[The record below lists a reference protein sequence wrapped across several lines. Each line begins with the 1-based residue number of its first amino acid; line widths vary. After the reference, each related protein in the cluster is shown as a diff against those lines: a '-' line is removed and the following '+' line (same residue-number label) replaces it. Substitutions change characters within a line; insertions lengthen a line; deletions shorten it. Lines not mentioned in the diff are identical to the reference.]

1 MSRKLLVA
9 IVVLAFAAPLLA
21 HHSFDAEFDR
31 SKPVKITGVVKKVE
45 WFNPHIWFYV
55 EGKDEV
61 TGRTAV
67 WGFSAGAPGGLAR
80 RGIKKDVLKIGDTI
94 KVEGFTAKDG
104 SPNASGD
111 NVTFPDGRRVFTAAA
126 ESPAAAQP

>member
-1 MSRKLLVA
+1 MSRKVFVA
-9 IVVLAFAAPLLA
+9 VLVLAFAAPLLA

-31 SKPVKITGVVKKVE
+31 SKPVKVSGVVKKVE
-45 WFNPHIWFYV
+45 WANPHIWFYV

-61 TGRTAV
+61 SGRTAV
-67 WGFSAGAPGGLAR
+67 WGFSAGAPGGLLR
-80 RGIKKDVLKIGDTI
+80 RGIKKDVLKIGDKI

-111 NVTFPDGRRVFTAAA
+111 NVTFADGRRVFTAAA
-126 ESPAAAQP
+126 ESPAAARP